1 MVEYSSKVTN
11 LPPNKRYICT
21 HDSSGKSIFLSSP
34 EQIYRGAPGT
44 GGVARSFAVGSVPAN
59 LKNDDDVHK
68 YLDPNKEQNPL
79 SYKAT
84 DIVVPNTTQS
94 PNGANLVVVDIAP
107 GGESQMHRTVSID
120 FSICV
125 LGSIDM
131 ELDSGER
138 VNLRPGVSG
147 FFLAYLMCWLC

>member
-1 MVEYSSKVTN
+1 MGDYIKKVTT

-34 EQIYRGAPGT
+34 EQLYRGSPGT
-44 GGVARSFAVGSVPAN
+44 GGVARSFAVGSIPAI
-59 LKNDDDVHK
+59 LKNDEDIRK
-68 YLDPNKEQNPL
+68 YLDPNVEQNPL
-79 SYKAT
+79 SHKAT
-84 DIVVPNTTQS
+84 DIVIPHTTQS
-94 PNGANLVVVDIAP
+94 PNGANLAVVDLAP

-131 ELDSGER
+131 ELDSGEK
-138 VNLRPGVSG
+138 VNLRPGVS
-147 FFLAYLMCWLC
+147 ANSLCFEV

>member
-1 MVEYSSKVTN
+1 MANYIAKVTN

-21 HDSSGKSIFLSSP
+21 HDSSGKSVFLSSP
-34 EQIYRGAPGT
+34 EQLYRGAPGT
-44 GGVARSFAVGSVPAN
+44 GGVAKSFAVGSVPAV
-59 LKNDDDVHK
+59 LKNDEDIQK

-84 DIVVPNTTQS
+84 DIVVPKTAQS
-94 PNGANLVVVDIAP
+94 PSGANLLVVDIAP

-125 LGSIDM
+125 IGSIDM

-138 VNLRPGVSG
+138 VNLKPGVS
-147 FFLAYLMCWLC
+147 